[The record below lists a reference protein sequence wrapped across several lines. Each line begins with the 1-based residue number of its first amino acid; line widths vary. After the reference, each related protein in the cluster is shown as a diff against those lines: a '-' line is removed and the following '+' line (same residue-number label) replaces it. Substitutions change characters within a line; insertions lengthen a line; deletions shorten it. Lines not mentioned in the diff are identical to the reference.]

1 MLHSL
6 SDDGLALAPQS
17 SGPFPSTVG
26 GGRHVGAERTV
37 VVHRMHDPKQVPSP
51 VDQLLTH
58 ARTIVPAVLNYIYFG
73 AADMAVVYFG
83 KSVRNGQK
91 VGVDGADDMK
101 IRMLRFLTTEIWPQL
116 LRTDVPDE
124 SQAAPDAAV
133 ESPLQNKL
141 LNLSIVDGDE
151 PITRGAADNNNTENL
166 ELAASARLK
175 QTQRQQW
182 LRKSLESGMQVLVYL
197 KPGAA
202 NTKYLKLVLSNSPRR
217 IHFDIV
223 DSREEKFRWDNRMLH
238 IRMLDNLETQKAID
252 SYETYERYF
261 REATTFASKHCAELE
276 KPDQPLVSVV
286 FHDGFPHP
294 EVNGV
299 GRGGLPSPAVSPA
312 LTPRSHS
319 HDYPKVAPLLL
330 PAATFLDASQKLMS
344 PSCSTASERSR
355 RRYIW
360 FENLEKP
367 ESLTLDYK
375 SYFMHPAMEIHHR
388 AVKFMCGFLN
398 GIGQGKLVVGVHEM
412 ERADLADAQ
421 RRPNKQQRNFNATT
435 TEKNNAAAGVTN
447 ASLGDSPPLLQS
459 SSVGDLLETAGN
471 TIVTH
476 NMLVEQLVV
485 GIAISDQEIAALQM
499 ELSEQLQLCIPPI
512 PPQAVQLDIIP
523 IVFPVERLSP
533 GFLVLFFD
541 TSQSGWKD
549 GFRQKGNNAIR
560 QLRKF
565 GYSLCPYDFTER
577 SVLHDRFPKLEAL
590 LPKDATGIQLYAVC
604 PTGSQQP
611 TPSTTTAIS
620 SSDAFPTDPSL
631 SSGDNG
637 FDEEGHPRKSTPTPS
652 SPDPSTQQLTSE
664 WLQKLMDTC
673 AGRNKGKHIVHEVP
687 NLILPELRIVEIS
700 VNITRC
706 PEPLRSA
713 YKGKFFNGWPSI
725 PIWNPMTD
733 MITRVDRNYHI
744 FSTSSTQRSR
754 SRRSGGKTNRTA
766 SPSGGGAADDA
777 PARSEEEG
785 SVELQSSGTLK
796 WYYNAFIVST
806 VLAFSCGSRR
816 TTTIKLPRMLL
827 RLRLLHSSFNTAFEK
842 SLGVPIVEMLRSTP
856 VGSPGFSITRETV
869 SLLQTSLR
877 VSRLSTLP
885 LLLVH
890 VYEMLGS
897 LLSPFPYVAA
907 PVSMQSIR
915 LHPKLLPLYMYH
927 DYETMTFRADI
938 VLDTEDGFIKVI
950 RGSPITGAFTL
961 EVVQG
966 IGFAKVSRK
975 LLESRAK
982 QASLPKAFDRA
993 RSLRRIK
1000 LPPTYNRNSSA
1011 ITSLNTSVENNN
1023 GMLSAAARCDTAE
1036 YLTPRT
1042 SSGSGMAS
1050 PQTSSGGEPQPTSG
1064 VTTVRKLES
1073 NVPLLRFS
1081 FLYGDHQK
1089 LFHTTSWT
1097 LGTLLNWLHAVAHTP
1112 GVRPFGYCDR
1122 SFGFYP
1128 DFSREVC
1135 VAHLG
1140 DDELFDG
1147 CGDGGGSEPSTSHHE
1162 SPLTSVYASS
1172 FDCSVCRLMVE
1183 WNSSH

>member
-1 MLHSL
+1 MIHAL
-6 SDDGLALAPQS
+6 SDDGFASFQQT
-17 SGPFPSTVG
+17 SGAFLPTTG

-37 VVHRMHDPKQVPSP
+37 VVHRLHDPKQVPSP

-83 KSVRNGQK
+83 KTVRNGQK
-91 VGVDGADDMK
+91 FGVDGADDMK

-124 SQAAPDAAV
+124 SQATADAAV
-133 ESPLQNKL
+133 DSPLHNRE
-141 LNLSIVDGDE
+141 LNTSMADDIPLPQGGDSIC
-151 PITRGAADNNNTENL
+151 AENA
-166 ELAASARLK
+166 ELAASVRLK

-197 KPGAA
+197 KPGAN

-217 IHFDIV
+217 IHFDIAE
-223 DSREEKFRWDNRMLH
+223 SREEKFRWDNRMLH

-261 REATTFASKHCAELE
+261 KEATAFASKHCAELE

-299 GRGGLPSPAVSPA
+299 GRGVIPSPAVSPA

-319 HDYPKVAPLLL
+319 HDYPKFALL
-330 PAATFLDASQKLMS
+330 PPAAASPATSTFLDASQKLMS
-344 PSCSTASERSR
+344 PSCSSATERSR
-355 RRYIW
+355 CRRYAW

-375 SYFMHPAMEIHHR
+375 SYFMHPAVEIHFR

-412 ERADLADAQ
+412 ERADLVESQQ
-421 RRPNKQQRNFNATT
+421 RRSNKQQRNYNSTT
-435 TEKNNAAAGVTN
+435 AAADKNMNGN
-447 ASLGDSPPLLQS
+447 ASLGESPPLLHS
-459 SSVGDLLETAGN
+459 SSTADLLETTGN

-476 NMLVEQLVV
+476 NMLIEQLVV
-485 GIAISDQEIAALQM
+485 GIAISDQEIAALQI

-523 IVFPVERLSP
+523 IVFPVERVSP
-533 GFLVLFFD
+533 GYLVLFYD
-541 TSQSGWKD
+541 TTASGWKD

-565 GYSLCPYDFTER
+565 GFSLCPYDFTER
-577 SVLHDRFPKLEAL
+577 NILQSRFPKLDAS
-590 LPKDATGIQLYAVC
+590 LPKDVSGFQLYAVC
-604 PTGSQQP
+604 PTAAVPP
-611 TPSTTTAIS
+611 TPSTTTTAS
-620 SSDAFPTDPSL
+620 SKDAFPAAPAL
-631 SSGDNG
+631 SFDDGDSAI
-637 FDEEGHPRKSTPTPS
+637 DAHQKPTPTPA
-652 SPDPSTQQLTSE
+652 SPDRHQQLSVE
-664 WLQKLMDTC
+664 WLQSLMDTC
-673 AGRNKGKHIVHEVP
+673 AGRNKGKHVVYEMPH
-687 NLILPELRIVEIS
+687 LILPELRIVEIS
-700 VNITRC
+700 VNIARC
-706 PEPLRSA
+706 PEPLRSS

-744 FSTSSTQRSR
+744 FSTNIKRSQRSGR
-754 SRRSGGKTNRTA
+754 KGGRPLRTS
-766 SPSGGGAADDA
+766 SPAGGVGGSTDDTSS
-777 PARSEEEG
+777 RSEEDNG
-785 SVELQSSGTLK
+785 ELQLGMSTK
-796 WYYNAFIVST
+796 WYVNASIVAT
-806 VLAFSCGSRR
+806 VLAFSCGGPRR
-816 TTTIKLPRMLL
+816 TTTIKMPRALL
-827 RLRLLHSSFNTAFEK
+827 RLRLLHSAFNTAFEM
-842 SLGVPIVEMLRSTP
+842 SLGVPLVEMLRSTP
-856 VGSPGFSITRETV
+856 VGSPGFIITRETV

-897 LLSPFPYVAA
+897 LLSPFPYVSA

-927 DYETMTFRADI
+927 DYEAMTFRMDI
-938 VLDTEDGFIKVI
+938 VLDTEDGLIKVI
-950 RGSPITGAFTL
+950 RGSSVTGAFTL

-982 QASLPKAFDRA
+982 QASLPKAVDRA

-1000 LPPTYNRNSSA
+1000 PAVFNRSSA
-1011 ITSLNTSVENNN
+1011 VTSLNTSVDAN
-1023 GMLSAAARCDTAE
+1023 GGMAGVRSETAE

-1050 PQTSSGGEPQPTSG
+1050 AQTSSGGEPPPFPG

-1089 LFHTTSWT
+1089 LFHSNPWT
-1097 LGTLLNWLHAVAHTP
+1097 LATLLNWLHAAAHSP
-1112 GVRPFGYCDR
+1112 NVRPFGHCDR
-1122 SFGFYP
+1122 SFGYYP
-1128 DFSREVC
+1128 DFTKEVC

-1147 CGDGGGSEPSTSHHE
+1147 GDAVISEPSTSHNE